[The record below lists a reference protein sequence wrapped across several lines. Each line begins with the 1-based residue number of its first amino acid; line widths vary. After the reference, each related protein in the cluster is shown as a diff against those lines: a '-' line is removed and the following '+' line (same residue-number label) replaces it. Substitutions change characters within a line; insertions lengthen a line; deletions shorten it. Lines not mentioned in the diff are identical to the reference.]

1 MTASALWALA
11 LFSFVMSVTPGP
23 NNMMLLASGLNFGF
37 ARTVP
42 HMLGIAAGAGVMLVV
57 LALGLGALLVRW
69 PLLDALLQTVSAL
82 WLIHLAWRLGT
93 ATTPLAALAQPDGP
107 PLESPAAQSA
117 KTAKTARPMTA
128 LGAAAFQ
135 WANPK
140 AWMMVTTLVASYLPA
155 APGGALLAM
164 VVLVFMAIN
173 LCSVS
178 VWAWAGRALRRWL
191 AHPVRL
197 RWFNRVMALTLLA
210 SLWPVVSGALQ
221 HVRA

>member
-42 HMLGIAAGAGVMLVV
+42 HMLGISAGVGVMLTV
-57 LALGLGALLVRW
+57 LALGLGGVLERW
-69 PLLDALLQTVSAL
+69 PLLNGLLQTVSAL
-82 WLIHLAWRLGT
+82 WLLHLAWKLATST
-93 ATTPLAALAQPDGP
+93 ALPVARSDDTAHAEPGPIAAGQTP
-107 PLESPAAQSA
+107 
-117 KTAKTARPMTA
+117 TARPMTA

-155 APGGALLAM
+155 TPGSGLLAL
-164 VVLVFMAIN
+164 VVGLFMLIN
-173 LCSVS
+173 LGSVS
-178 VWAWAGRALRRWL
+178 VWAWAGRGLRRWL
-191 AHPVRL
+191 SHPVRL
-197 RWFNRVMALTLLA
+197 RWFNRGMALALLT
-210 SLWPVVSGALQ
+210 SLWPVIAAVAA
-221 HVRA
+221 VAA